1 MNAATQHVH
10 LVIALDLVFRRSSH
24 FHSTR
29 ISTQTPPDTL
39 KPTYFGEKTEE
50 NPANP
55 YATPSNPPPEHR
67 ALPLLPLPRRAKSK
81 EILLYLNIR
90 FLEKARSP

>member
-1 MNAATQHVH
+1 MSATTQHVH

-55 YATPSNPPPEHR
+55 YATPSNPPPNTAPCRFCHS
-67 ALPLLPLPRRAKSK
+67 PVVPRTRKSCY
-81 EILLYLNIR
+81 I
-90 FLEKARSP
+90 

>member
-1 MNAATQHVH
+1 MNATTQHVH

-24 FHSTR
+24 FHPTR
-29 ISTQTPPDTL
+29 ISTQTPPEAL

-55 YATPSNPPPEHR
+55 YATPSDPPEHR